1 MTSKPRSPGLS
12 IAGTRGAPEDSPVKG
27 GLRWLNDFFRSV
39 PEPDLQSPKAKMNGA
54 LCGVH
59 LLHLL
64 RGCGLLNGSGFH
76 SAAVS
81 LLRPMEDALDCYAAI
96 ILVPG
101 AAQDWESDKLKASD
115 AGKKWVECVR
125 DFTTHDNIS
134 LDEYRRR
141 LRNDFNLYAHGNH
154 ALCLWN
160 LFFQPYDAQDSNVT
174 VKGTVQIN
182 FTPEVI
188 DSNGHAIDAF
198 EIAHILEFIAVT
210 QQGYSRFLNS
220 HTELQNQL
228 ADLLPKIKEIMVKHH
243 AHRCQEVRFPP
254 ELARLDS

>member
-1 MTSKPRSPGLS
+1 MTSKSRSAGLS
-12 IAGTRGAPEDSPVKG
+12 IAGTRGSPEDSPILQ
-27 GLRWLNDFFRSV
+27 GLRCLTDFFQGI
-39 PEPDLQSPKAKMNGA
+39 PEPDLGDQDAKMNGT
-54 LCGVH
+54 LCGTH
-59 LLHLL
+59 LLHLV

-101 AAQDWESDKLKASD
+101 AAKDWQSDKLKASE
-115 AGKKWVECVR
+115 AGKKWIGSVK
-125 DFTTHDNIS
+125 DFTTHDNIP
-134 LDEYRRR
+134 LDEYRKR

-160 LFFQPYDAQDSNVT
+160 LFFQPYETQRSDAKVE
-174 VKGTVQIN
+174 GTLEIN
-182 FTPEVI
+182 LMPGII

-198 EIAHILEFIAVT
+198 ETAHILEFIAVT
-210 QQGYSRFLNS
+210 QLGYTKFLS
-220 HTELQNQL
+220 THPELRDRL
-228 ADLLPKIKEIMVKHH
+228 TDLLPKIEEIMMKHH

-254 ELARLDS
+254 ELAHLDR